1 MTPAEKNKLYTAIGY
16 SETAVNPNLPKN
28 VSSMAKKTIG
38 IGKVLLPQLE
48 RFYCQVSFHVQG
60 SSQGAFIVERL

>member
-28 VSSMAKKTIG
+28 VSSMAKKICIQKLSTVMQNYNCKGFIAR
-38 IGKVLLPQLE
+38 L
-48 RFYCQVSFHVQG
+48 
-60 SSQGAFIVERL
+60 AFMHKELVMLRI